1 MTQIWFDLILEHTER
16 SQTLV
21 TFETFDQRD
30 DKTWSDWQNDNDKD
44 KSKGK
49 INGNDDDKYI

>member
-1 MTQIWFDLILEHTER
+1 M
-16 SQTLV
+16 TLV